1 MTTTMF
7 IALEGTDGSGLS
19 TQTERL
25 AAWFRA
31 NGAPVHATKEPSGG
45 PAGALARL
53 ALAHRLG
60 HTGGEGNTFHPL
72 DESTMAL
79 LFAAD
84 RMDHLASDVLPRL
97 EAGVS
102 VVCDRYLLS
111 TYAYQGLGLDLAW
124 LRAVNARAR
133 VPDLTVVVDVPVE
146 VSVERMRARG
156 VVERYERRETLLR
169 VRDNIHRLIPQLRA
183 EGQRIAMVDGTM
195 PLDAVSAAIID
206 VVTSCQLPV
215 VS

>member
-31 NGAPVHATKEPSGG
+31 NDAPVHATKEPSGG
-45 PAGALARL
+45 PAGVLARL

-60 HTGGEGNTFHPL
+60 QTRGEGDMFHPL

-84 RMDHLASDVLPRL
+84 RMDHLAAEVLPRL

-133 VPDLTVVVDVPVE
+133 VPDLTIVVDVPVE

-169 VRDNIHRLIPQLRA
+169 VRDNIHHLIPQLRA
-183 EGQRIAMVDGTM
+183 EGQRVALVDGTM
-195 PLDAVSAAIID
+195 PPDAVSAAIAD
-206 VVTSCQLPV
+206 EVESRKSKVES
-215 VS
+215 